1 MALNYLTVQDVLFLN
16 LKLTGTPQ
24 SFEYEKLEEATFYQY
39 APGQSTDLAKQGA
52 RFLTGFVKM
61 QPFSSGNEA
70 TAFAGLVVFLEAN
83 GKALRLSDDEA
94 AGWVAALLNVR
105 DLAEEAIKE
114 RLLDSSAHLE
124 HGVPGL
130 ERICESVVSR
140 FPESLSEM
148 TRPQAAAS

>member
-1 MALNYLTVQDVLFLN
+1 MNYLTVQDVLFLN
-16 LKLTGTPQ
+16 LKLTGSPQ
-24 SFEYEKLEEATFYQY
+24 AFEYERLEEATFYQY
-39 APGQSTDLAKQGA
+39 APGQSTDLAKQCA

-61 QPFSSGNEA
+61 RPFESGNEA

-83 GKALRLSDDEA
+83 GKSLQLSDDEA

-114 RLLDSSAHLE
+114 RLVDSHAHIE

-130 ERICESVVSR
+130 EKISESVVSR
-140 FPESLSEM
+140 FANSLSELAR
-148 TRPQAAAS
+148 TQAAAS